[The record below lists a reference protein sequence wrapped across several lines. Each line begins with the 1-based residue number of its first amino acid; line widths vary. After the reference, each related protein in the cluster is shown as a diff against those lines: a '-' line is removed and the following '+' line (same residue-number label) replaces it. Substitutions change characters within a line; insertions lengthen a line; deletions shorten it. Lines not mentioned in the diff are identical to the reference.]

1 MVEDL
6 INFHIKHPELVHSSY
21 SHPSLTIDDLMLLVY
36 G

>member
-21 SHPSLTIDDLMLLVY
+21 SYPSLTIDDLMLLVY